1 MMKCRNCGYNNYKT
15 VETHSDRK
23 RIECSKCGIRSNIY
37 TNPMAEMFDCIDAVS
52 SGIDLEDFLLNI
64 NKEKE

>member
-1 MMKCRNCGYNNYKT
+1 MECGICGYNNYKI
-15 VETHSDRK
+15 VETYHDRK
-23 RIECSKCGIRSNIY
+23 RIECYRCAFRSNIY
-37 TNPMAEMFDCIDAVS
+37 NDAISEMRSCIDAVS